1 MELTLEIIRYNGQ
14 EYLCCKDE
22 EMYVNISNPM
32 VNFTKGEDEFEIVP
46 VDPSYQKKVYRYRE
60 YKVKLK
66 PAFYSNGWLG
76 LYLHDVRNKDND
88 FFLTVN
94 LETTPAFGLPA
105 NTFIDCNNESEAM
118 AFLIENGLAT
128 DLKYSRKN
136 GFVDYPMVALNLPLI
151 YQHEPQVF
159 KHVNI

>member
-22 EMYVNISNPM
+22 ETYVNVSNPM

-46 VDPSYQKKVYRYRE
+46 VDPSYREKVYQYRG

-66 PAFYSNGWLG
+66 PAFYPNGWLG
-76 LYLHDVRNKDND
+76 LYLHDVRNKNNE

-94 LETTPAFGLPA
+94 LETAPAFGLPA
-105 NTFIDCNNESEAM
+105 NTFVDCNNEVEAM
-118 AFLIENGLAT
+118 SFLIKNGLVM
-128 DLKYSRKN
+128 DLKYSRKS
-136 GFVDYPMVALNLPLI
+136 GFVNYPMVALNLPLI
-151 YQHEPQVF
+151 YQREPQAF
-159 KHVNI
+159 SHINI